1 MISDDGRTINQHFG
15 RARYYVVLT
24 LEDGRVEHRESR
36 DKLGHMNFG
45 GEHNEGNREHHRGSG
60 QEADHRH
67 NMMITPIADCEVL
80 VAGGMGAGA
89 YEAVRSQG
97 IRPVVTDINL
107 IDDAVKAFVAGQLV
121 DRTERIHR

>member
-1 MISDDGRTINQHFG
+1 
-15 RARYYVVLT
+15 
-24 LEDGRVEHRESR
+24 
-36 DKLGHMNFG
+36 
-45 GEHNEGNREHHRGSG
+45 
-60 QEADHRH
+60 
-67 NMMITPIADCEVL
+67 MMITPIADCEVL